1 MKKREFL
8 KSASGAAIV
17 AFYGISLS
25 SCGSDEDPNTVMP
38 TNNEDLAFKVTDS
51 GFTSLASEGGWKN
64 DLTSG
69 ILLVNIDGDA
79 IRAFTNI
86 CTHTQCNNNWEYASP
101 SFTCT
106 CHNSVFANDGSVTSG
121 PATSNLRE
129 FDVSKSGDT
138 YTVKL
143 S

>member
-17 AFYGISLS
+17 AFYGINLS
-25 SCGSDEDPNTVMP
+25 SCSSDEEPNTVMP
-38 TNNEDLAFKVTDS
+38 TSDEDLAFKVTDS

-64 DLTSG
+64 DLTNG
-69 ILLVNIDGDA
+69 ILLVNIDGSA

-86 CTHTQCNNNWEYASP
+86 CTHSQCNNNWGYNAP
-101 SFTCT
+101 SFTCS
-106 CHNSVFANDGSVTSG
+106 CHNSMFNNEGEVTSG
-121 PATSNLRE
+121 PATSDLRE
-129 FDVSKSGDT
+129 FVVSKNGDT